1 MVKGSNGPKSLS
13 EAIEK
18 LESFG
23 SSAAQ
28 EFKGILE
35 KDYSEI
41 KKALD
46 TLKPHLSNLQESLEG
61 EVVKKKVQ
69 AEKKVRENPWLAIG
83 IVGLF
88 ALIIGLFLGA
98 SRRNDEQTSD
108 DRD

>member
-1 MVKGSNGPKSLS
+1 MGKGSNGPKSLT

-18 LESFG
+18 LENFG

-61 EVVKKKVQ
+61 EVVKKKDQ
-69 AEKKVRENPWLAIG
+69 AEKKVRENPWLAVG

-88 ALIIGLFLGA
+88 ALIIGIFLGS
-98 SRRNDEQTSD
+98 SRKNHDSTSD